1 MMKVKL
7 FWCLISS
14 INIGGEI
21 QMEKSQKIEILKNL
35 IQIKSENAHE
45 LKVAEYIHQTLDQY
59 HIENEILPF
68 DNDRANL
75 VAEIGKGKNSKVLGF
90 SGHMDTVMVPDP
102 EKWEFDPF
110 KGEIVNDRLY
120 GRGSADMKSGLAAQL
135 IALIE
140 LVEENQIPEGKIRW
154 LVTFGEE
161 NGAPGAKI
169 LTDKGY
175 SKDLSALVISEP
187 TSGNIVYAHSGF
199 LNYQIE
205 SFGVAAHSSEPQ
217 KGNNAITNLVPFIN
231 TEANLFKNI
240 PEDPLLGLVPHSIT
254 TIQGGKQINSIPNYA
269 VLQGNIRPTSAFSNE
284 KVIEVLKNE
293 VEKINQLSNH
303 NLKLT
308 ILSSFEPVTTDPHA
322 PFIQFLKEMT
332 NKGFSTDKT
341 QLVIMKGGTDA
352 SLFVLENPKL
362 PVAILGADK
371 WDSAHQTNEYTTIS
385 SFENLIET
393 LKLTGKNYF
402 SQFN

>member
-7 FWCLISS
+7 FWCLISN
-14 INIGGEI
+14 INIGGVI
-21 QMEKSQKIEILKNL
+21 QMEKTKKVEILKHL

-45 LKVAEYIHQTLDQY
+45 IKVAQYIHQILDQY

-68 DNDRANL
+68 DDDRANL

-231 TEANLFKNI
+231 TEANLFKDI

-269 VLQGNIRPTSAFSNE
+269 VLQGNIRPTSAFPNE
-284 KVIEVLKNE
+284 KVIEILKNE

-303 NLKLT
+303 QLKLT
-308 ILSSFEPVTTDPHA
+308 ILSSFEPVTNDPHA

-371 WDSAHQTNEYTTIS
+371 WDLAHQTNEYTTIS